1 MASSSSLAKSNNEGK
16 NKIKIPQDNETPDF
30 VSTHLYIRRIPSTQA
45 LDREVVLRRIRQRR
59 RANKV
64 RSVFQLLFRFPFL
77 SKKHEGN
84 NDHDED
90 DASTAP

>member
-1 MASSSSLAKSNNEGK
+1 MASSSSLAKSNNKGK
-16 NKIKIPQDNETPDF
+16 NKIPEDNETPDF
-30 VSTHLYIRRIPSTQA
+30 VSTHIYIRRIPSTQA
-45 LDREVVLRRIRQRR
+45 LDREVVLQRIRQRR

-90 DASTAP
+90 EASTAP

>member
-1 MASSSSLAKSNNEGK
+1 MASSLAKSNDKGK
-16 NKIKIPQDNETPDF
+16 NKIKIPQDAETPDF
-30 VSTHLYIRRIPSTQA
+30 VSTHLYIKRIPSTQA

-64 RSVFQLLFRFPFL
+64 RSVFQLLFGFPFL

-90 DASTAP
+90 DASTVP

>member
-1 MASSSSLAKSNNEGK
+1 MASSSSLAKSNNKGK
-16 NKIKIPQDNETPDF
+16 NKIPQDNETPDF
-30 VSTHLYIRRIPSTQA
+30 VSTHIYIRRIPSTQA
-45 LDREVVLRRIRQRR
+45 LDREVVLQRIRQRR

-90 DASTAP
+90 EASTAP

>member
-1 MASSSSLAKSNNEGK
+1 MASSSSLAKSNNKGK
-16 NKIKIPQDNETPDF
+16 NKIPQDNETPDF
-30 VSTHLYIRRIPSTQA
+30 VSTHIYIRRIPSTQA
-45 LDREVVLRRIRQRR
+45 LDREVVLQRIRQRR

-77 SKKHEGN
+77 SKKHEVN

>member
-1 MASSSSLAKSNNEGK
+1 MASSSSLAKSNNKGK
-16 NKIKIPQDNETPDF
+16 NKIPQDNETPDF
-30 VSTHLYIRRIPSTQA
+30 VSTHIYIRRLPSTQA
-45 LDREVVLRRIRQRR
+45 LDREVVLQRIRQRR

>member
-1 MASSSSLAKSNNEGK
+1 MTSSLAKSNDKGK
-16 NKIKIPQDNETPDF
+16 NKIRIPQDTETPNF
-30 VSTHLYIRRIPSTQA
+30 VSTHLYIKRIPSTQA

-64 RSVFQLLFRFPFL
+64 RSIFQLLFGFPFL
-77 SKKHEGN
+77 NKKHEGN

-90 DASTAP
+90 DASAVP

>member
-1 MASSSSLAKSNNEGK
+1 MASSSSLAKSNNKGK
-16 NKIKIPQDNETPDF
+16 NKIPQDNETPDF
-30 VSTHLYIRRIPSTQA
+30 VSTHIYIRRIPSTQA
-45 LDREVVLRRIRQRR
+45 LDREVVLQRIRQRR

>member
-1 MASSSSLAKSNNEGK
+1 MASSSSLAKSNNKGE
-16 NKIKIPQDNETPDF
+16 NKIPEDNETPDF
-30 VSTHLYIRRIPSTQA
+30 VSTHIYIRRIPSTQA
-45 LDREVVLRRIRQRR
+45 LDREVVLQRIRQRR

-90 DASTAP
+90 EASTAP

>member
-1 MASSSSLAKSNNEGK
+1 MASSSSLAKSNNKGK
-16 NKIKIPQDNETPDF
+16 NKIPQDNETPDF
-30 VSTHLYIRRIPSTQA
+30 VSTHIYIRRIPSTQA

>member
-1 MASSSSLAKSNNEGK
+1 MASSSSLAKSNNKGK
-16 NKIKIPQDNETPDF
+16 NKIPQDNETPDF
-30 VSTHLYIRRIPSTQA
+30 VSTHIYIRRIPSTQA

-77 SKKHEGN
+77 SKKHEVN